1 MKLIQQ
7 LERKLSWRS
16 SQRSTPGLAEAK
28 ARQRKENGKKQRQQ
42 QQLMA
47 AKTAAAVRVSD
58 AEFSPYISFGCRL
71 KTVPLNS
78 DYDSSPASYEVVAIR
93 TRAPFQTIVAQQ
105 SSLYSSPHHHPRS
118 PSPRSEGHRPESAGS
133 SGDHHHHH
141 HQLQQQQQPKT
152 VEHIY
157 DQIDCH
163 HRRSSS
169 LSPTTTTTHYQNHDH
184 HHQWSPSSEGKQNHF
199 GSQSPTEASSGSNES
214 SGSGSGS
221 SHCGPITV
229 TGGSSR
235 RRRNRIKTNPW
246 FAGSPWAAPATKSS
260 KENHQQQQ
268 QDKENIYESIE
279 NLLLNNRRKQQPP
292 INQSY
297 TRPFAQPSPPQ
308 NSSATYLRRPARPTS
323 LAVQKRKHLMETY
336 PTSPMFLS
344 SNQTVNPVEESPA
357 DHLLFTSPSV
367 EFLNQSQQLCRQISS
382 YFEDMSSRASPPPP
396 PREEMNSSSSTTTR
410 PSLERKVDTLHQQSS
425 LLLSNN
431 TSDSMETIDLSPVNP
446 FNHHHQPALSEWSL
460 AAEDDD
466 NDDDD
471 NDNGH
476 HRNDHHQ
483 LDSTTTVPTI
493 SSPAPPPPP
502 PSTKSPSPPARNKRK
517 LQSPTSR
524 PESLYSNPP
533 SNSPRRQSA
542 KVDRLKCQLKEVVH
556 AAIQQAKTKKNRKE
570 V

>member
-28 ARQRKENGKKQRQQ
+28 AKQRKENGKKQRQQ

-71 KTVPLNS
+71 KTVPLNA
-78 DYDSSPASYEVVAIR
+78 DNSPTSYEVVAIR

-105 SSLYSSPHHHPRS
+105 SSLYSSPHHPHHPHHHHPRS
-118 PSPRSEGHRPESAGS
+118 PSPRSEGHRPESAGAS
-133 SGDHHHHH
+133 VGGDHHH
-141 HQLQQQQQPKT
+141 QQQQQQQSKT

-184 HHQWSPSSEGKQNHF
+184 HQWSPSSEGKQNKPNF
-199 GSQSPTEASSGSNES
+199 GNQSPTASSGSNES
-214 SGSGSGS
+214 SGSGS

-246 FAGSPWAAPATKSS
+246 FAGSPWAAPATKMG

-279 NLLLNNRRKQQPP
+279 NLLLNNRRKQQQLN

-297 TRPFAQPSPPQ
+297 TRPFAQPPPPQ

-336 PTSPMFLS
+336 PTSPMH
-344 SNQTVNPVEESPA
+344 QTVNSVLSSAEESPA
-357 DHLLFTSPSV
+357 DLLLFTSPSV

-382 YFEDMSSRASPPPP
+382 YFEDMSSRASPPP
-396 PREEMNSSSSTTTR
+396 REEMNSSSTTTR
-410 PSLERKVDTLHQQSS
+410 PSLERKVDTLHQQTS
-425 LLLSNN
+425 LLLFNN
-431 TSDSMETIDLSPVNP
+431 SSDSMETIDLSPVNP

-466 NDDDD
+466 DDDG

-483 LDSTTTVPTI
+483 WDSTTTVPTI
-493 SSPAPPPPP
+493 SSPAPPPP
-502 PSTKSPSPPARNKRK
+502 STKSPSPPTRSKRK

-524 PESLYSNPP
+524 PESLYSNGNQ
-533 SNSPRRQSA
+533 NSRRQSA
-542 KVDRLKCQLKEVVH
+542 KVDRLKCQLKQVVH

-570 V
+570 L

>member
-28 ARQRKENGKKQRQQ
+28 AKQRKENGKKQRQQ

-58 AEFSPYISFGCRL
+58 AEFSPYISFGSGL
-71 KTVPLNS
+71 KTVPLN
-78 DYDSSPASYEVVAIR
+78 DDSSPTSYEVVAIR
-93 TRAPFQTIVAQQ
+93 TRAPFQTVAQQ
-105 SSLYSSPHHHPRS
+105 SSLYSSPHHHHHPRS
-118 PSPRSEGHRPESAGS
+118 PSPRSEGHRPESAGGG
-133 SGDHHHHH
+133 GDHHHH
-141 HQLQQQQQPKT
+141 QQQQQQKQQQPKN

-184 HHQWSPSSEGKQNHF
+184 HHQWSPSSEGKQQNHF
-199 GSQSPTEASSGSNES
+199 GSQSPTTSSGSNES
-214 SGSGSGS
+214 SGSGTGSGS

-297 TRPFAQPSPPQ
+297 TRPFAQPPPQ

-336 PTSPMFLS
+336 PTSPMYLS
-344 SNQTVNPVEESPA
+344 SNQTVNPAEESPA
-357 DHLLFTSPSV
+357 DLLLFTSPSV

-396 PREEMNSSSSTTTR
+396 REALNSSSSTTTR
-410 PSLERKVDTLHQQSS
+410 PSLERKVDTHQNSS
-425 LLLSNN
+425 LLFN

-446 FNHHHQPALSEWSL
+446 FNHQPALSEWSL
-460 AAEDDD
+460 AAEND
-466 NDDDD
+466 NDDD
-471 NDNGH
+471 NDNG
-476 HRNDHHQ
+476 NDHQ
-483 LDSTTTVPTI
+483 WDSTTTVPTI

-502 PSTKSPSPPARNKRK
+502 STKSPSPPTRSKRK

-524 PESLYSNPP
+524 PESLYSNP
-533 SNSPRRQSA
+533 NSPRRQSA